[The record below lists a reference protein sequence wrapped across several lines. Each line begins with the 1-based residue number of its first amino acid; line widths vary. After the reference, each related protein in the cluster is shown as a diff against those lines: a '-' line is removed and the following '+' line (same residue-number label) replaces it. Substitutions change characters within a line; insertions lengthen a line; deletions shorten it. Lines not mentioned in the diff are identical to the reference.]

1 MIKTDTITLSMS
13 EIEAKKTKAYIEKQ
27 ATFDKDKSELTFT
40 ANTISGK
47 SVGLI
52 YHNGEAF
59 TIVVGTQNIVT
70 ISIYTT
76 EEFNTEEEAF
86 SRIEV
91 LGLEYD
97 FPILEA

>member
-1 MIKTDTITLSMS
+1 MS

-40 ANTISGK
+40 VNTISGK
-47 SVGLI
+47 SVGLV
-52 YHNGEAF
+52 YHGEKAF
-59 TIVVGTQNIVT
+59 AIIDGTQNIAT
-70 ISIYTT
+70 ASIYTT
-76 EEFNTEEEAF
+76 EEFNTEEEVF

-91 LGLEYD
+91 LELEYD